1 MTASPLNI
9 VKERFGD
16 KAKLVAEVKKLA
28 TKDLWLDRL
37 DNDELA
43 EISNSKLLKLHATL
57 GQVKSEFGSRTK
69 LIDAI
74 LELEKRSKDEGY
86 KTRLQRYPTP
96 RLLDYFKAANKR
108 SKKSKAA

>member
-1 MTASPLNI
+1 MSSSPLSRVN
-9 VKERFGD
+9 ERFGD

-37 DNDELA
+37 DTDGLA
-43 EISNSKLLKLHATL
+43 RLSNTKLLKLHATL
-57 GQVKSEFGSRTK
+57 SQVKSEFGSRAK

-74 LELEKRSKDEGY
+74 LKLEKRQKDDGY

-96 RLLDYFKAANKR
+96 RLLDFHTATSKR
-108 SKKSKAA
+108 GKKSQAA